1 MAAFDISGSAN
12 LVPYYYTSFGRS
24 RRVDSEKQPRIF
36 PAIQRSKILSLKNRK
51 IRFLGQ
57 FSESRRHANAKFFAV
72 LERLDLGYYQRQPRN
87 SRIFNT
93 AVVNPSTD
101 GIPCIFSQLRRNF
114 SPPFLQHILSFVHI
128 LKVHSNCFPVLCP
141 FSKCLHSTA

>member
-1 MAAFDISGSAN
+1 MMKVAAFDISGSAN
-12 LVPYYYTSFGRS
+12 LVAYFYTSFGRS
-24 RRVDSEKQPRIF
+24 RRVDLEKQPRIF
-36 PAIQRSKILSLKNRK
+36 PALQRSKILSLRNQK

-57 FSESRRHANAKFFAV
+57 FSESRRHANAKFFTV

-101 GIPCIFSQLRRNF
+101 GIPCIFSQLQR
-114 SPPFLQHILSFVHI
+114 SISSLVLQQI
-128 LKVHSNCFPVLCP
+128 
-141 FSKCLHSTA
+141 